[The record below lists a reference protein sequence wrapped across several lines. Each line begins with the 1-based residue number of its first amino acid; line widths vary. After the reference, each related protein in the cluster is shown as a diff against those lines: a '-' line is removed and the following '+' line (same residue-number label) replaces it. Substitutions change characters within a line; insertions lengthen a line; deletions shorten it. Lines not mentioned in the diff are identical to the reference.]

1 LRLRGVGRFVVI
13 AGFGASVNAFNG
25 LNLVEQFELLSLT
38 VQTAAG
44 GELMTM
50 DKTAG
55 LAGVIAGNT
64 AIATVGKEG
73 KGLTYRGYSI
83 YDLAEHSTFEEVAYL
98 LIYGQLPN
106 AGQLREYKE
115 KLRSLRRLPQPL
127 KIVLEQIP
135 GSTHPMD
142 VMRTGCSILG
152 TLEPEGSTRDQIAI
166 ANRLTACFS
175 SILLYWHHY
184 QSSGKSIDT
193 ATDDDS
199 TAGHFLHLL
208 HQKRPEEPQRRAV
221 DVSLI
226 LYAEHEF
233 NASTFTARTIAST
246 LPDFYSA
253 VTGAIGALRGPL
265 HGGANEAAMEL
276 IEQFST
282 PDEAER
288 GLLQMIAAKKLIMGF
303 GHRVYKISDPRSDVV
318 KAWAKKL
325 AAARGDERL
334 YPVSERIEQVMRREK
349 KLFPNL
355 DFYSASAYH
364 FCGIPTAMFT
374 PLFVVARITGWAAH
388 IIEQRADN
396 RLIRPNADYIGP
408 DPRPFVPI
416 AER

>member
-1 LRLRGVGRFVVI
+1 M
-13 AGFGASVNAFNG
+13 AKDQS
-25 LNLVEQFELLSLT
+25 
-38 VQTAAG
+38 
-44 GELMTM
+44 
-50 DKTAG
+50 AG
-55 LAGVIAGNT
+55 LAGVTAGRT

-83 YDLAEHSTFEEVAYL
+83 YDLSEHSTFEEVAYL
-98 LIYGQLPN
+98 LIYGRLPN
-106 AGQLREYKE
+106 REELNRYEKTLAGLRG
-115 KLRSLRRLPQPL
+115 LPQPL
-127 KIVLEQIP
+127 KTTLEQIP
-135 GSTHPMD
+135 GNIHPMD
-142 VMRTGCSILG
+142 VMRTGCSMLG
-152 TLEPEGSTRDQIAI
+152 TLEPEGAGRDQIAV

-184 QSSGKSIDT
+184 ASSGKRINT
-193 ATDDDS
+193 ETDDDTS
-199 TAGHFLHLL
+199 AGHFLHML
-208 HQKRPEEPQRRAV
+208 HQKKPDELHRRAI

-233 NASTFTARTIAST
+233 NASTFTARTITST

-276 IEQFST
+276 IEKYAT
-282 PDEAER
+282 PDEAEK
-288 GLLQMIAAKKLIMGF
+288 GVLELIAAKKLVMGF
-303 GHRVYKISDPRSDVV
+303 GHRVYKISDPRSDVI

-325 AAARGDERL
+325 AEAHGDKRL
-334 YPVSERIEQVMRREK
+334 YSVSERIEQVMRREK

-408 DPRPFVPI
+408 EPRPFVPI
-416 AER
+416 AERGK

>member
-1 LRLRGVGRFVVI
+1 M
-13 AGFGASVNAFNG
+13 A
-25 LNLVEQFELLSLT
+25 T
-38 VQTAAG
+38 
-44 GELMTM
+44 
-50 DKTAG
+50 DKTGG
-55 LAGVIAGNT
+55 LAGIIAGNT
-64 AIATVGKEG
+64 SIATVGKEG

-98 LIYGQLPN
+98 LIYGKLPD
-106 AGQLREYKE
+106 GSQLREYKE
-115 KLRSLRRLPQPL
+115 NLRKQRGLSSPL
-127 KIVLEQIP
+127 KAVLEQIP

-142 VMRTGCSILG
+142 VLRTACSMLG
-152 TLEPEGSTRDQIAI
+152 TLEPENKEHDQIAI

-175 SILLYWHHY
+175 SMLLYWHQY
-184 QSSGKSIDT
+184 VNTGKRIDT
-193 ATDDDS
+193 KTEDDS
-199 TAGHFLHLL
+199 SAGHFMHLL
-208 HQKRPEEPQRRAV
+208 HGKKPDELCRRAV

-276 IEQFST
+276 LEKFST
-282 PDEAER
+282 PEEAES
-288 GLLQMIAAKKLIMGF
+288 GILEMTAAKKLVMGF
-303 GHRVYKISDPRSDVV
+303 GHRVYKISDPRSDVI

-325 AAARGDERL
+325 ADAQGDKKL
-334 YPVSERIEQVMRREK
+334 YAVSERVEQVMRREK
-349 KLFPNL
+349 NMFPNL

-374 PLFVVARITGWAAH
+374 PLFVVSRITGWAAH

-396 RLIRPNADYIGP
+396 RLIRPNADYVGP
-408 DPRPFVPI
+408 EPRPYMPM
-416 AER
+416 ADR